1 MRRLQEHEVT
11 FQVKRSWRMPDLAE
25 LQLDGGLVDAST
37 DELQA
42 VYFDTPQATLQRL
55 GVTLRRRTGGAD
67 AGWHLK
73 VTEGPVR
80 TEYQSQARGLRV
92 PAALGR
98 RLAGVLVG
106 QELAEVATITTTR
119 QATRLHDQHGAV
131 VVEIADDRVLGTAIG
146 EVAKL
151 DRWREVEVELGPAG
165 DEKVLAKITRVFRR
179 TDARPAKV
187 QRKLD
192 RLLPLNGSAPAAD
205 KLSRAVAAYAHEQVI
220 AILQGDIALRDQPG
234 PEAVHKT
241 RVAIRRLRS
250 TLRNFGPVFAL
261 EAEAAADLDDAL
273 SWLAGLLSPIRDGDI
288 LARRLTAELA
298 ELPAEQVLGPVARE
312 IVEAVAADR
321 AAAIK
326 AWRAAWSDERYPV
339 IMTTL
344 SQWLVEVPVQNSE
357 LTGPTVIKKARRK
370 ADRRLERA
378 ADDPA
383 ELHRARK
390 ATKRLR
396 YAGELLTGQLAQA
409 SKIAKNA
416 KKVQT
421 VLGDHQDLVVAADFL
436 RRTGAQNG
444 VRPGHNGFTYGL
456 LMARVEEQAAR
467 IRAGL

>member
-1 MRRLQEHEVT
+1 MRRLHEHEVT
-11 FQVKRSWRMPDLAE
+11 FQVKRSWRMPNLAE
-25 LQLDGGLVDAST
+25 LQPDGGAVDAST

-42 VYFDTPQATLQRL
+42 LYFDTPQATLQRL
-55 GVTLRRRTGGAD
+55 GVTLRRRTGGVD

-73 VTEGPVR
+73 VTDGPTR
-80 TEYQSQARGLRV
+80 IEFQSRARGQRV
-92 PAALGR
+92 PEALNR
-98 RLAGVLVG
+98 RLAGVLAG
-106 QELAEVATITTTR
+106 QELAEVATINTTR

-131 VVEIADDRVLGTAIG
+131 VVEIADDRVSGATTG
-146 EVAKL
+146 EVTRL
-151 DRWREVEVELGPAG
+151 DSWREVEVELGPAG
-165 DEKVLAKITRVFRR
+165 DEKFLAKITKVFRK

-205 KLSRAVAAYAHEQVI
+205 KLSRAVAAYAHEQVV
-220 AILQGDIALRDQPG
+220 AILLGDIALRDQPG

-250 TLRNFGPVFAL
+250 TLRNSGPVFAL

-273 SWLAGLLSPIRDGDI
+273 SWLAGLLSPIRDSDI
-288 LARRLTAELA
+288 LARRLTGELA
-298 ELPAEQVLGPVARE
+298 ELPAAQVLGPVARE

-321 AAAIK
+321 AAAVK
-326 AWRAAWSDERYPV
+326 AWRMAWSDERYPL

-344 SQWLVEVPVQNSE
+344 SHWLVEMPVRTSD
-357 LTGPTVIKKARRK
+357 LTGQTVIKKARRK
-370 ADRRLERA
+370 ADRRLDRA

-390 ATKRLR
+390 STKRLR
-396 YAGELLTGQLAQA
+396 YAGELLTTQVPQA
-409 SKIAKNA
+409 SKIAKKA

-456 LMARVEEQAAR
+456 LMARVEQQAAR